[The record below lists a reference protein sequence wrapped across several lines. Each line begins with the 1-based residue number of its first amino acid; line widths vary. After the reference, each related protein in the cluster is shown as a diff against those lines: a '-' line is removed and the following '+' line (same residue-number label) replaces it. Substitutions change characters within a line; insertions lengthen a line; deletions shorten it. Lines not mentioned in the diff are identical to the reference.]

1 MGAQIKTFGPF
12 LRLAFQDGTVK
23 SPAKVTVIM
32 GFSQVNLIKCDVGT
46 VVKYQFQSIFFDDF
60 LHILK
65 SLFHIQL
72 MKHFVL
78 YQDFFKNLM
87 LTEEIKD
94 VPLQTDDAFVRNT
107 RLLVQIRFPH
117 RIEYSYLSLPPF
129 APYYTRNE
137 FVFQRNYLWNG
148 CIIFGT
154 VMTGAGWNL
163 LLKGRELPGSSF
175 PEIIIQRKP

>member
-1 MGAQIKTFGPF
+1 MLDLQVLCLVEQVTVNISAAFVGAQIKTFGPF

-23 SPAKVTVIM
+23 SPAKVTAIM

-94 VPLQTDDAFVRNT
+94 VPFRQMM
-107 RLLVQIRFPH
+107 LLCVILDCLYR
-117 RIEYSYLSLPPF
+117 
-129 APYYTRNE
+129 
-137 FVFQRNYLWNG
+137 
-148 CIIFGT
+148 
-154 VMTGAGWNL
+154 
-163 LLKGRELPGSSF
+163 
-175 PEIIIQRKP
+175 